1 MKKKLVSVI
10 MSLMMVF
17 APVYANAQEAESE
30 ITSLDK
36 GETAPYSGI
45 LLNIPAAVKINT
57 DKKYSLLEYELKL
70 DLEVKKITAQHQL
83 TFGNLQAKYDSL
95 SEQHGSI
102 MSIKDEELSRLQEL
116 IKNDPNDY
124 TMWWFGGG
132 VALGVVLSI
141 AIFYAAV
148 ETAK

>member
-45 LLNIPAAVKINT
+45 LL
-57 DKKYSLLEYELKL
+57 KYTLLEYELKL